1 MKKAKKN
8 LPTKETPEQ
17 RKERLANGFKAR
29 PSVIPSG
36 KVKARSRKVKHKKAL
51 LCYWERRDKMYI
63 VEYQFR
69 DTLEIVRKE
78 FDDFIKAL
86 NYQGQIL
93 RKYKSK
99 LNYCIYK

>member
-1 MKKAKKN
+1 
-8 LPTKETPEQ
+8 
-17 RKERLANGFKAR
+17 
-29 PSVIPSG
+29 
-36 KVKARSRKVKHKKAL
+36 
-51 LCYWERRDKMYI
+51 MYI